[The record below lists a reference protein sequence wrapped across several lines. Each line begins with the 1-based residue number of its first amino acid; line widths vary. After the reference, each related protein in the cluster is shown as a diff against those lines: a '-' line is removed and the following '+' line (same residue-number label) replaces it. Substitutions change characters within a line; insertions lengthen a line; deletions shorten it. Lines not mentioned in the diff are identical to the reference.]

1 MVSMPPVVT
10 SLLLSNDKI
19 FSSAYGLWFHSS
31 PTSSS
36 TLLHFSLPPN
46 PSYLLK
52 SPPFFHSA
60 LTQYCFEPKSSY
72 ADILFFFFFGANGG
86 LLKHGDG
93 THGQKVLPPYA
104 DILIGFLLYNYL
116 KYSLLLLP
124 YPLNKF
130 GILENN
136 FLLIVSTLIHSLI
149 YSAHAVCSQLPRRCL
164 HSNNQHP
171 PHCQIWWTL
180 LFLSHLTPL
189 WDSTPYILLLFFE
202 ISSLWNTRLSYLHL
216 KFRFKLYI

>member
-1 MVSMPPVVT
+1 MIPFFPNIFEHLAPFFPPSQ
-10 SLLLSNDKI
+10 SLLSFKI
-19 FSSAYGLWFHSS
+19 
-31 PTSSS
+31 
-36 TLLHFSLPPN
+36 
-46 PSYLLK
+46 
-52 SPPFFHSA
+52 PPFFSFSP
-60 LTQYCFEPKSSY
+60 YS
-72 ADILFFFFFGANGG
+72 ILLLAKKLICRYPFFFFFGANGG

-149 YSAHAVCSQLPRRCL
+149 YSAHAVCSQLPRCL

-171 PHCQIWWTL
+171 PHCQI
-180 LFLSHLTPL
+180 
-189 WDSTPYILLLFFE
+189 
-202 ISSLWNTRLSYLHL
+202 
-216 KFRFKLYI
+216 